1 MQIGP
6 IKDGSAVI
14 EGSGHRPERSEKP
27 TEIVGANSEAL
38 GKEKRA
44 AGETTTNEKMADNNR
59 EIDRLDE
66 IRSRIDSGFYDQQLV
81 KEIMVDRLLDEML
94 ENINK
99 FYK

>member
-6 IKDGSAVI
+6 INDGNAVI
-14 EGSGHRPERSEKP
+14 EGSGQRPERSTRPAEN
-27 TEIVGANSEAL
+27 VGANSEAL
-38 GKEKRA
+38 GKEKCTA
-44 AGETTTNEKMADNNR
+44 DKATANEKMEDNNR
-59 EIDRLDE
+59 EIDRLQE
-66 IRSRIDSGFYDQQLV
+66 IRDRIDSGFYDQQLV